1 MMNNRLSQ
9 YLSGKKSIGDLLKK
23 RLLLEIAVRD
33 YYKTIEITKTRLK
46 KEISELEIFLS
57 SLDGEV
63 SLDSISILINRQ
75 AD

>member
-33 YYKTIEITKTRLK
+33 YYKTIEITK